1 MIGRRHVFHI
11 GGYDPIDPERQ
22 FERFRLSLSRFERTW
37 NVSSQTS
44 AITDMSEVSA
54 CWDAEAWGPNWK
66 TRITFEMLRWDD
78 LIVRDSERGMLSRLG
93 QSVLSLFDFAVT
105 GTLFRYVY
113 ANWKYAVFF
122 LFPFFYV
129 ALFGLGGAA
138 IAYAVTRLAGLTGAY
153 AAISGICI
161 AVTIFLALMH
171 WLGPRRRINHVLDDA
186 IFSRQFLY
194 GQRPEMEKRI
204 DDFASKIIER
214 ARKADVDEILVVG
227 HSLGA
232 ALTLAAVARALKR
245 DPQLAKH
252 GPTLCVLTVGATIPK
267 FSLHPKGD
275 RIRQATQIVAGEL
288 SIQWAEYQARDDVVS
303 FYRFDPVALKRVS
316 RDHADGR
323 PNIRRVQIHSMM
335 DPASFKRHR
344 FNYMRMHYQFLMG
357 NDRRAPYDYC
367 MIICGPLDF
376 DDITAPLGGVDRFQA
391 DGSVIDGLTALKST
405 AASLEPRRGAPS
417 GV

>member
-11 GGYDPIDPERQ
+11 GGYDPITPERQ
-22 FERFRLSLSRFERTW
+22 FERFCRSLRSFERTW

-44 AITDMSEVSA
+44 AIADTSKVSA

-78 LIVRDSERGMLSRLG
+78 LILRDSERGMLSRLG
-93 QSVLSLFDFAVT
+93 QSALSLFNFAST

-122 LFPFFYV
+122 LFPYFYV
-129 ALFGLGGAA
+129 ALFWLVGAG
-138 IAYAVTRLAGLTGAY
+138 IGYAVTRLAGLTGAY
-153 AAISGICI
+153 AAISGLGI
-161 AVTIFLALMH
+161 AVAIFAGLMR

-194 GQRPEMEKRI
+194 GQRLEMEKRI
-204 DDFASKIIER
+204 DDFAGRIIER
-214 ARKADVDEILVVG
+214 ARQADVDEILVVG

-232 ALTLAAVARALKR
+232 ALTLAAVARGLKQ
-245 DPQLAKH
+245 DPELGQH

-288 SIQWAEYQARDDVVS
+288 SIHWTEYQARDDAVS
-303 FYRFDPVALKRVS
+303 FYRFDPVTLKRVS
-316 RDHADGR
+316 RDRSDGR

-335 DPASFKRHR
+335 DPASFRRNKHD
-344 FNYMRMHYQFLMG
+344 YMRMHYQFLMG
-357 NDRRAPYDYC
+357 NGQRAPYDYC
-367 MIICGPLDF
+367 MIMCGPLDF
-376 DDITAPLGGVDRFQA
+376 DDITSPLGGVDRFQA
-391 DGSVIDGLTALKST
+391 DGSVTGRK
-405 AASLEPRRGAPS
+405 AA
-417 GV
+417 

>member
-11 GGYDPIDPERQ
+11 GGYDPIDPESQ
-22 FERFRLSLSRFERTW
+22 FERFRRSLSSFERTW

-44 AITDMSEVSA
+44 AITNTSKVSA

-66 TRITFEMLRWDD
+66 TRMTFEMLRWDD
-78 LIVRDSERGMLSRLG
+78 LIVRDSKRGMLSRLG
-93 QSVLSLFDFAVT
+93 QSAFSLFNFAVT

-122 LFPFFYV
+122 LFPYFYV

-138 IAYAVTRLAGLTGAY
+138 IAYAVTRLLGLTGAY

-161 AVTIFLALMH
+161 AVAIFLGLMH

-186 IFSRQFLY
+186 IFSREFLY

-204 DDFASKIIER
+204 DDFASRIIER
-214 ARKADVDEILVVG
+214 ARRADVDEILVVG

-232 ALTLAAVARALKR
+232 ALTLAAVARGLKQ

-267 FSLHPKGD
+267 FALHPQGD
-275 RIRQATQIVAGEL
+275 RIRQATQAVAGEL
-288 SIQWAEYQARDDVVS
+288 SIHWVEYQARDDAIS
-303 FYRFDPVALKRVS
+303 FYRFDPVTLKRVG
-316 RDHADGR
+316 RENLDGR
-323 PNIRRVQIHSMM
+323 PNIRRVQVHSMM
-335 DPASFKRHR
+335 DPASFRRHR
-344 FNYMRMHYQFLMG
+344 WNFMRLHYQFLMG
-357 NDRRAPYDYC
+357 NGQRAPYDYC

-376 DDITAPLGGVDRFQA
+376 DDITAVQGGVDRFQA
-391 DGSVIDGLTALKST
+391 DGSVTNRI
-405 AASLEPRRGAPS
+405 AA
-417 GV
+417 

>member
-11 GGYDPIDPERQ
+11 GGYDPINPESQ
-22 FERFRLSLSRFERTW
+22 FERFRRSLSSFERTW
-37 NVSSQTS
+37 NVSSRTS
-44 AITDMSEVSA
+44 AIADTSKVSA

-66 TRITFEMLRWDD
+66 TRMTFEMLRWDD
-78 LIVRDSERGMLSRLG
+78 LIVRDSQRGTLSRLG
-93 QSVLSLFDFAVT
+93 QSGYSLFDFVVT

-138 IAYAVTRLAGLTGAY
+138 VGYAATRLAGLTGVT
-153 AAISGICI
+153 AAITGICI
-161 AVTIFLALMH
+161 AVAILLGLMR
-171 WLGPRRRINHVLDDA
+171 WLGPHRRINHVLDDA

-232 ALTLAAVARALKR
+232 ALTLAAVARGLKK

-252 GPTLCVLTVGATIPK
+252 GPALCVLTVGATIPK

-275 RIRQATQIVAGEL
+275 QLRQATQAVACEL
-288 SIQWAEYQARDDVVS
+288 PIHWVEYQARDDAVS
-303 FYRFDPVALKRVS
+303 FYRFDPVTLKRVS
-316 RDHADGR
+316 RERLDGR

-335 DPASFKRHR
+335 DPESFRRHR
-344 FNYMRMHYQFLMG
+344 HDYMRMHYQFLMG
-357 NDRRAPYDYC
+357 NGQRAPYDYC

-376 DDITAPLGGVDRFQA
+376 DDITAPPGGVDRFQA
-391 DGSVIDGLTALKST
+391 DGSVANRI
-405 AASLEPRRGAPS
+405 AA
-417 GV
+417 

>member
-11 GGYDPIDPERQ
+11 GGYDPITPERQ
-22 FERFRLSLSRFERTW
+22 FERFCRSLRSFERTW

-44 AITDMSEVSA
+44 AIAGASKVSA
-54 CWDAEAWGPNWK
+54 CWDAEAWGPNWN

-78 LIVRDSERGMLSRLG
+78 LILRDSERGMLSRLG
-93 QSVLSLFDFAVT
+93 QSVLSLFDFAAT

-122 LFPFFYV
+122 LFPYFYV
-129 ALFGLGGAA
+129 ALFWLVGAG
-138 IAYAVTRLAGLTGAY
+138 IGYAVTRLAGLTGAY
-153 AAISGICI
+153 AAISGLCI
-161 AVTIFLALMH
+161 AVAIFAGLMR

-204 DDFASKIIER
+204 DDFAGRIIER
-214 ARKADVDEILVVG
+214 AREANVDEILVVG

-232 ALTLAAVARALKR
+232 ALTLAAVARGLKQ
-245 DPQLAKH
+245 DPQLGKH

-267 FSLHPKGD
+267 FSLHPNGD

-288 SIQWAEYQARDDVVS
+288 SVHWTEYQARDDAVS
-303 FYRFDPVALKRVS
+303 FYRFDPVTLKRVS
-316 RDHADGR
+316 RDRLDGR

-335 DPASFKRHR
+335 DPASFRRNKHD
-344 FNYMRMHYQFLMG
+344 YMRMHYQFLMG
-357 NDRRAPYDYC
+357 NGQRAPYDYC
-367 MIICGPLDF
+367 MIMCGPLDF
-376 DDITAPLGGVDRFQA
+376 DDITSPLGGVDRFQA
-391 DGSVIDGLTALKST
+391 DGSVTGRK
-405 AASLEPRRGAPS
+405 AA
-417 GV
+417 

>member
-11 GGYDPIDPERQ
+11 GGYDPITPERQ
-22 FERFRLSLSRFERTW
+22 FERFCRSLRSFERTW

-44 AITDMSEVSA
+44 AIADTSKVSA

-78 LIVRDSERGMLSRLG
+78 LILRDSERGMLSRLG
-93 QSVLSLFDFAVT
+93 QSALSLFNFAAT

-122 LFPFFYV
+122 LFPYFYV
-129 ALFGLGGAA
+129 ALFWLVGAG
-138 IAYAVTRLAGLTGAY
+138 IGYAVTRLAGLTGAY
-153 AAISGICI
+153 AAISGLCI
-161 AVTIFLALMH
+161 AVAIFAGLMR

-204 DDFASKIIER
+204 DDFAGRIIER
-214 ARKADVDEILVVG
+214 ARQADVDEILVVG

-232 ALTLAAVARALKR
+232 ALTLAAVARGLKQ
-245 DPQLAKH
+245 DPELGQH

-288 SIQWAEYQARDDVVS
+288 SIHWTEYQARDDAVS
-303 FYRFDPVALKRVS
+303 FYRFDPVTLKRVS
-316 RDHADGR
+316 RDRSDGR

-335 DPASFKRHR
+335 DPASFRRNRHD
-344 FNYMRMHYQFLMG
+344 YMRMHYQFLMG
-357 NDRRAPYDYC
+357 NGQRAPYDYC
-367 MIICGPLDF
+367 MIMCGPLDF
-376 DDITAPLGGVDRFQA
+376 DAITAVEGGVNRFQA
-391 DGSVIDGLTALKST
+391 NGSVIER
-405 AASLEPRRGAPS
+405 AAA
-417 GV
+417 

>member
-11 GGYDPIDPERQ
+11 GGDDPITPERQ
-22 FERFRLSLSRFERTW
+22 FERFCRSLRSFERTW

-44 AITDMSEVSA
+44 AIADTSKVSA
-54 CWDAEAWGPNWK
+54 CWDAEAWGPNWN

-78 LIVRDSERGMLSRLG
+78 LILRDSERGMLSRLG
-93 QSVLSLFDFAVT
+93 QSVLSVFDFAAT
-105 GTLFRYVY
+105 GILFWYVY

-122 LFPFFYV
+122 LFPYFYV
-129 ALFGLGGAA
+129 ALFWLGGAG
-138 IAYAVTRLAGLTGAY
+138 IGYAVTWLAGLTGTS
-153 AAISGICI
+153 AAISGLGI
-161 AVTIFLALMH
+161 AVAIFAGLMR

-204 DDFASKIIER
+204 DDFAGRIIER
-214 ARKADVDEILVVG
+214 ARQADVDEILVVG

-232 ALTLAAVARALKR
+232 ALTLAAVARGLKQ
-245 DPQLAKH
+245 DPELGQH

-288 SIQWAEYQARDDVVS
+288 SIHWTEYQARDDAVS
-303 FYRFDPVALKRVS
+303 FYRFDPVTLKRVS
-316 RDHADGR
+316 RDRSDGR

-335 DPASFKRHR
+335 DPASFRRNKHD
-344 FNYMRMHYQFLMG
+344 YMRMHYQFLMG
-357 NDRRAPYDYC
+357 NGQRAPYDYC
-367 MIICGPLDF
+367 MIMCGPLDF
-376 DDITAPLGGVDRFQA
+376 DDITSPLGGVDRFQA
-391 DGSVIDGLTALKST
+391 DGSVTSRK
-405 AASLEPRRGAPS
+405 AA
-417 GV
+417 

>member
-1 MIGRRHVFHI
+1 M
-11 GGYDPIDPERQ
+11 
-22 FERFRLSLSRFERTW
+22 
-37 NVSSQTS
+37 
-44 AITDMSEVSA
+44 SA

-78 LIVRDSERGMLSRLG
+78 LILRDSERGMLSRLG
-93 QSVLSLFDFAVT
+93 QSALSLFNFAAT

-122 LFPFFYV
+122 LFPYFYV
-129 ALFGLGGAA
+129 ALFWLVGAG
-138 IAYAVTRLAGLTGAY
+138 IGYAVTRLAGLTGAY
-153 AAISGICI
+153 AAISGLCI
-161 AVTIFLALMH
+161 AVAIFAGLMR

-204 DDFASKIIER
+204 DDFAGRIIER
-214 ARKADVDEILVVG
+214 ARQADVDEILVVG

-232 ALTLAAVARALKR
+232 ALTLAAVARGLKQ
-245 DPQLAKH
+245 DPELGQH

-288 SIQWAEYQARDDVVS
+288 SIHWTEYQARDDAVS
-303 FYRFDPVALKRVS
+303 FYRFDPVTLKRVS
-316 RDHADGR
+316 RDRSDGR

-335 DPASFKRHR
+335 DPASFRRNKHD
-344 FNYMRMHYQFLMG
+344 YMRMHYQFLMG
-357 NDRRAPYDYC
+357 NGQRAPYDYC
-367 MIICGPLDF
+367 MIMCGPLDF
-376 DDITAPLGGVDRFQA
+376 DDITSPLGGVDRFQA
-391 DGSVIDGLTALKST
+391 DGSVTSRK
-405 AASLEPRRGAPS
+405 AA
-417 GV
+417 

>member
-11 GGYDPIDPERQ
+11 GGYDPITPERQ
-22 FERFRLSLSRFERTW
+22 FERFCRSLRSFERTW

-44 AITDMSEVSA
+44 AIADTSKVSA
-54 CWDAEAWGPNWK
+54 CWDAEAWGPNWN

-78 LIVRDSERGMLSRLG
+78 LILRDSERGMLSRLG
-93 QSVLSLFDFAVT
+93 QSALSLFNFAAT

-122 LFPFFYV
+122 LFPYFYV
-129 ALFGLGGAA
+129 ALFWLVGAG
-138 IAYAVTRLAGLTGAY
+138 IGYAVTRLAGLTGAY
-153 AAISGICI
+153 AAISGLCI
-161 AVTIFLALMH
+161 AVAIFAGLMR
-171 WLGPRRRINHVLDDA
+171 WLGPRRRINHVLDVA

-204 DDFASKIIER
+204 DDFAGRIIER
-214 ARKADVDEILVVG
+214 ARQADVDEILVVG

-232 ALTLAAVARALKR
+232 ALTLAAVARGLKQ
-245 DPQLAKH
+245 DPELGQH

-288 SIQWAEYQARDDVVS
+288 SIHWTEYQARDDAVS
-303 FYRFDPVALKRVS
+303 FYRFDPVTLKRVS
-316 RDHADGR
+316 RDRSDGR

-335 DPASFKRHR
+335 DPASFRRNKHD
-344 FNYMRMHYQFLMG
+344 YMRMHYQFLMG
-357 NDRRAPYDYC
+357 NGQRAPYDYC
-367 MIICGPLDF
+367 MIMCGPLDF
-376 DDITAPLGGVDRFQA
+376 DDITSPLGGVDRFQA
-391 DGSVIDGLTALKST
+391 DGSVTSRK
-405 AASLEPRRGAPS
+405 AA
-417 GV
+417 

>member
-11 GGYDPIDPERQ
+11 GGYDPIVPERQ
-22 FERFRLSLSRFERTW
+22 FERFRRSLSSFERTW

-44 AITDMSEVSA
+44 AITDMSKVSA
-54 CWDAEAWGPNWK
+54 CWDVEAWGPNWK
-66 TRITFEMLRWDD
+66 TRMTFEMLRWDD
-78 LIVRDSERGMLSRLG
+78 LILRDSQRGMWSRLG
-93 QSVLSLFDFAVT
+93 QSWYSLFDFVVT
-105 GTLFRYVY
+105 GAWFRYVY
-113 ANWKYAVFF
+113 ANWRYAAFF
-122 LFPFFYV
+122 IFPYLYV
-129 ALFGLGGAA
+129 ALFGLAGAA
-138 IAYAVTRLAGLTGAY
+138 IAYAVIRLSGLTGVY
-153 AAISGICI
+153 AAISGVLIT
-161 AVTIFLALMH
+161 AAIFLGLVH

-194 GQRPEMEKRI
+194 GERPEMERRI
-204 DDFASKIIER
+204 DDFASRIVER
-214 ARKADVDEILVVG
+214 ARKADVDEILIVG

-232 ALTLAAVARALKR
+232 ALTMAAVARALKQ

-275 RIRQATQIVAGEL
+275 RIRQATQIVADEL
-288 SIQWAEYQARDDVVS
+288 SIQWTEYQARDDAIS
-303 FYRFDPVALKRVS
+303 FYRFDPLTLKRVS
-316 RDHADGR
+316 RDHPDGR

-344 FNYMRMHYQFLMG
+344 FHYMRMHYQFLMG
-357 NDRRAPYDYC
+357 NGRRAPYDYC

-405 AASLEPRRGAPS
+405 AAQLEPRRGGAS